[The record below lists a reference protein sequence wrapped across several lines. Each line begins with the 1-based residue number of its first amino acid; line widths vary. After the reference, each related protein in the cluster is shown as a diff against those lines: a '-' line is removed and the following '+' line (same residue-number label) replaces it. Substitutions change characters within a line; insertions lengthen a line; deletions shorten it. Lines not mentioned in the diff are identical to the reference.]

1 MLAQF
6 ILSLREAGVPASLTE
21 YLTMLGGMKAGVC
34 DYGVEDFYFLARASL
49 VKDERHLD
57 RFDQVFA
64 TCFKGIETPDGPAA
78 RELPEEWL
86 RKLAEKLFTDE
97 EKAKIKDWGGFEKL
111 MEALR
116 ERLETQKRRYQG
128 SSKMIG
134 TAGDSPFGAWGY
146 NPEGIRIGQDESR
159 HRRAIKVWD
168 ERAFRDLDDT
178 VELNTRSLKLGL
190 RRLRRFAR
198 QGAATELDVPGT
210 VRATAGNAGMLDLRM
225 VAERRNTVKVL
236 LLFDIGGSMDD
247 HVRECEELFSAARSE
262 FKHME
267 SFYFHNCPY
276 ERLWKTNAR
285 GREGMVPTEQVMRT
299 YGPDYRLILVG
310 DATMSPYEIVMAGG
324 SVEHWNAESGQ
335 MWLSRLV
342 AHYRRSAWINPV
354 SRKHWDHTQSVQLVH
369 ELMEARM
376 YPLTL
381 EGLAEM
387 TTELTH

>member
-335 MWLSRLV
+335 VWLSRLI

>member
-64 TCFKGIETPDGPAA
+64 TCFKGVETPDGPAA

-335 MWLSRLV
+335 VWLSRLI

>member
-97 EKAKIKDWGGFEKL
+97 EKAKVKDWGGFEKL

-335 MWLSRLV
+335 VWLSRLI